1 MSIIYSL
8 FVFLIVILVHEFGH
22 FIVAKLNNIRVN
34 EFSIGM
40 GPKLLSKQGEETFYT
55 LRALPIGGYVALEG
69 EDDESDD
76 PRSFNRAHPLKR
88 IAVLFAG
95 AFMNFLLAI
104 ILFSFIFL
112 IVGSPSD
119 STVIGDIMENSPAVE
134 SSLEVGDRIIN
145 IDNNPIESWNDIS
158 KVINE
163 SKKDELIIEFERN
176 GETLNTSINP
186 VNDGGNYI
194 IGITPVYEK
203 NIGSA
208 ISSAFTNT
216 KTVILQ
222 VYEFIG
228 NLISG
233 QANISGLS
241 GPVGIVRM
249 IGSSSQQGIFTL
261 LTLAAIIS
269 ANLGAFNLLPFP
281 ALDGGT
287 IFITF
292 IEMII
297 GKEVPDKVKIGLNV
311 VGLSLL
317 LGLILYVTVFNDIL
331 GGNRIG

>member
-176 GETLNTSINP
+176 GETLNATINP

-228 NLISG
+228 NIITG

>member
-176 GETLNTSINP
+176 GETLNTTINP

-228 NLISG
+228 NLITG

-287 IFITF
+287 IYITF

>member
-176 GETLNTSINP
+176 GETLNTTINP

>member
-104 ILFSFIFL
+104 FLFSFIFL

-119 STVIGDIMENSPAVE
+119 STVIGDIMENYPAVE

-228 NLISG
+228 NLITG

>member
-228 NLISG
+228 NLITG

>member
-104 ILFSFIFL
+104 ILFSFILL

-119 STVIGDIMENSPAVE
+119 STVIGDIMENSPAVK

-176 GETLNTSINP
+176 GETLNTTINP

-228 NLISG
+228 NLITG

>member
-176 GETLNTSINP
+176 GETLNTTINP

-228 NLISG
+228 NLITG
-233 QANISGLS
+233 QANISALS

-287 IFITF
+287 IYITF

>member
-22 FIVAKLNNIRVN
+22 FVVAKLNNIRVN

-176 GETLNTSINP
+176 GETLNTTINP

-228 NLISG
+228 NLITG

>member
-104 ILFSFIFL
+104 FLFSFIFL

-228 NLISG
+228 NLITG

>member
-176 GETLNTSINP
+176 GETLNTTINP

-194 IGITPVYEK
+194 IGITPVYEN

-228 NLISG
+228 NLITG

>member
-134 SSLEVGDRIIN
+134 SSLEIGDRIIN

-176 GETLNTSINP
+176 GETLNTTINP

-228 NLISG
+228 NLITG

>member
-1 MSIIYSL
+1 
-8 FVFLIVILVHEFGH
+8 
-22 FIVAKLNNIRVN
+22 
-34 EFSIGM
+34 
-40 GPKLLSKQGEETFYT
+40 
-55 LRALPIGGYVALEG
+55 
-69 EDDESDD
+69 
-76 PRSFNRAHPLKR
+76 
-88 IAVLFAG
+88 
-95 AFMNFLLAI
+95 MNFLLAI

-134 SSLEVGDRIIN
+134 SSLEIGDRIIN

-163 SKKDELIIEFERN
+163 TKEDELIIEFERN
-176 GETLNTSINP
+176 GETLNTTITP

-228 NLISG
+228 NLITG